1 MLLLLLVNFR
11 AQGHGER
18 HIQKINEEHYM
29 KNMELKWYFLKR
41 TNSCN
46 LRRKL
51 NSDESFRTCADV
63 ASKNIFEYV
72 EDSWLKF
79 FL

>member
-11 AQGHGER
+11 AQVHGER
-18 HIQKINEEHYM
+18 HIQKINEEHYL

-41 TNSCN
+41 RNSCN

-51 NSDESFRTCADV
+51 NSDE
-63 ASKNIFEYV
+63 
-72 EDSWLKF
+72 
-79 FL
+79 